1 VWSNPTHINHT
12 TTTNNNSTTSP
23 IRCCMPTRPPAR
35 SVPSEGV
42 PGDGRTTTPPR
53 GGRAG
58 AVGHELLPVADKTV
72 ASIPDDEFNSKYKNA
87 PDHAEGKATM
97 QVCEAT
103 RSKIQGMPNIL
114 PEAELISD
122 AHQPPAQ
129 DLAAIVQQQPVGMRG
144 AVRGASN
151 PERMTPEAVWNDN
164 RDHFKQDKTTPEQLA
179 DEKRVGKFVHSSAQQ
194 FEQATGAVKNDLA
207 NRPHLK
213 TEDWQP
219 PLGSAEV
226 CIPPLSPPPPAL
238 DLCCVAT
245 NP

>member
-1 VWSNPTHINHT
+1 VWSNPTHINHST
-12 TTTNNNSTTSP
+12 TNNNNSTTSP

-42 PGDGRTTTPPR
+42 P
-53 GGRAG
+53 
-58 AVGHELLPVADKTV
+58 AVVAVIPSSHELLPVADKAV

-103 RSKIQGMPNIL
+103 RSKIQNMPHIL

-129 DLAAIVQQQPVGMRG
+129 DLAAIVQQQPVGLRG

-194 FEQATGAVKNDLA
+194 FEQATGAVKNDLT

-219 PLGSAEV
+219 SLGSAEV
-226 CIPPLSPPPPAL
+226 CISPLSPPPPAV
-238 DLCCVAT
+238 DLRCVAT